1 MLLGLAER
9 AAPGSDRQLAYLQAF
24 ASLASSPSDL
34 ALLSGLLDGS
44 AYMDGLVVDT
54 ELRWRLLH
62 RLASQ
67 GAAGP
72 AEIDAELRRDATD
85 AGERRAATCRA
96 AIPEPAAKEAA
107 WAAIISGTLPNA
119 TFRATLTGFADP
131 DQAELL
137 KPYADPVLRGGR
149 RHLARTG
156 AATWPSGSPRTP
168 TR

>member
-1 MLLGLAER
+1 MLA
-9 AAPGSDRQLAYLQAF
+9 
-24 ASLASSPSDL
+24 
-34 ALLSGLLDGS
+34 GLLDGS
-44 AYMDGLVVDT
+44 AYLDGLVVDT

-62 RLASQ
+62 RLVSQ

-96 AIPEPAAKEAA
+96 AIPDAAAKEAA
-107 WAAIISGTLPNA
+107 WQAIVSGTLPNA
-119 TFRATLTGFADP
+119 TFRATLNGFADP

-137 KPYADPVLRGGR
+137 TPYAEPVLRGGR
-149 RHLARTG
+149 RRLARLEQRHG
-156 AATWPSGSPRTP
+156 AVVRQRTP